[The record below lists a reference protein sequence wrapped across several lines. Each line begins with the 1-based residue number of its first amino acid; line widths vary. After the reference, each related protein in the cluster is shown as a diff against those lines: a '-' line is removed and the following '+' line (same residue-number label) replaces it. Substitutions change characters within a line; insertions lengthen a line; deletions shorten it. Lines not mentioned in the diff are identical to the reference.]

1 MPPAGK
7 RSEFRNRFAA
17 SRISSAVS
25 GERGWGAAA
34 AGDRVIGIEMKRNA
48 RMLRM
53 TIGAFGVHSI
63 ATGAGALGESIAS
76 MDRCRVTLKPFA
88 KVRIFTVQ

>member
-1 MPPAGK
+1 
-7 RSEFRNRFAA
+7 
-17 SRISSAVS
+17 
-25 GERGWGAAA
+25 
-34 AGDRVIGIEMKRNA
+34 
-48 RMLRM
+48 MLRM

-88 KVRIFTVQ
+88 NVRIFTVQ